1 MHPLFRIATL
11 LTAALAVAPPLQAS
25 GPDQPTRTG
34 TRGAS
39 AHISS

>member
-1 MHPLFRIATL
+1 MHRLFRIATL
-11 LTAALAVAPPLQAS
+11 LAAALAIAPPLQAG